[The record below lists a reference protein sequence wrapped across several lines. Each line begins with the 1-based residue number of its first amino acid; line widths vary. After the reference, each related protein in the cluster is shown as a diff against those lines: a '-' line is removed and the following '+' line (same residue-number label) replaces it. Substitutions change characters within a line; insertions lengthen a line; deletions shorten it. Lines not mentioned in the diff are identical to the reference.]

1 MQLVVL
7 VGPSCAYDSNWINGI
22 EVIRLAFEAIR
33 EGHVESAIVGTANLA
48 LNSELSWLYNDMG
61 LLSAD
66 GSTKAFDA
74 EGKYCYIY
82 FY

>member
-1 MQLVVL
+1 M
-7 VGPSCAYDSNWINGI
+7 AYDAIKDGHC
-22 EVIRLAFEAIR
+22 EA
-33 EGHVESAIVGTANLA
+33 AIIGTANLA

-74 EGKYCYIY
+74 EGKMSEKKKH
-82 FY
+82 